1 VAGRRALENLVM
13 QDLVTDAFW
22 RGRKVFLT
30 GHTGFKGSWLALWLT
45 RMGAMV
51 TGFALP
57 AESPSLFEQA
67 RVGELVR
74 HVEGDVRDLAAV
86 EAAMAAA
93 QPEVVF
99 HLAAQPL
106 VRLSY
111 SAPVETFA
119 TNVQGTVHVLDA
131 CRRIEGLK
139 AVVCITSDKCYEN
152 RETDRPYR
160 EDDAMGGHDPYSASK
175 GASELVISAY
185 RRSFFHEGAHR
196 ARLAS
201 VRAGNVIG
209 GGDWAPDR
217 LIPDLI
223 RAMIAGEKPLIR
235 SPDSIRPW
243 QHVLEALGGY
253 LIIAERLVQGHDWAA
268 TGWNFGPAESD
279 TRPVR
284 WIVQHMTAAW
294 GSPGWDQSEGAQPH
308 EAKLLRLDCARAH
321 AELGWRPVFT
331 LDKALT
337 RIVEWHRYVAQ
348 GGEARAISLGQLD
361 DYRNEFRRTLSRK
374 GAA

>member
-1 VAGRRALENLVM
+1 ME
-13 QDLVTDAFW
+13 DLVRSPAPLDEAFW
-22 RGRKVFLT
+22 RGRRVFLT
-30 GHTGFKGSWLALWLT
+30 GHTGFKGSWLALWLS
-45 RMGAMV
+45 RLGAEV
-51 TGFALP
+51 TGFARP

-74 HVEGDVRDLAAV
+74 HVEGDIRDLAAV
-86 EAAMAAA
+86 ETAMQAAR
-93 QPEVVF
+93 PEVVF

-111 SAPVETFA
+111 AIPVETFA

-131 CRRIEGLK
+131 CRRVEALR

-160 EDDAMGGHDPYSASK
+160 ENDAMGGYDPYSASK
-175 GASELVISAY
+175 GAAELVVSAY
-185 RRSFFHEGAHR
+185 RRSFFSDGG

-209 GGDWAPDR
+209 GGDWAADR

-253 LIIAERLVQGHDWAA
+253 LMIAERLAQGHDWAA
-268 TGWNFGPAESD
+268 AGWNFGPAEAD

-284 WIVQHMTAAW
+284 WIAQHMTQAW
-294 GSPGWDQSEGAQPH
+294 GAPGWDQPAIDPSGGAQPH
-308 EAKLLRLDCARAH
+308 EAKLLRLDCAKAH
-321 AELGWRPVFT
+321 GELGWRPAYT
-331 LDKALT
+331 LDTALT
-337 RIVEWHRYVAQ
+337 RIVEWHRHVAQ
-348 GGEARAISLGQLD
+348 GGDARAISLTQLD
-361 DYRNEFRRTLSRK
+361 DYRELFRQALSRK

>member
-1 VAGRRALENLVM
+1 VAGRRTLEDLVTREA
-13 QDLVTDAFW
+13 VTDAFW
-22 RGRKVFLT
+22 RGRRVFLT

-45 RMGAMV
+45 RMGADV

-57 AESPSLFEQA
+57 AESPSLFDQA
-67 RVGELVR
+67 RIAELVT
-74 HVEGDVRDLAAV
+74 HVEGDIRDLAAV
-86 EAAMAAA
+86 EAAMAAVR
-93 QPEVVF
+93 PEVVF

-111 SAPVETFA
+111 ATPVETFA

-131 CRRIEGLK
+131 CRRIAGLK
-139 AVVCITSDKCYEN
+139 AIVCITSDKCYEN

-175 GASELVISAY
+175 GAAEIVASAY
-185 RRSFFHEGAHR
+185 RRSFFSDGG

-209 GGDWAPDR
+209 GGDWAADR

-223 RAMIAGEKPLIR
+223 RAMIAGERPLIR

-253 LIIAERLVQGHDWAA
+253 LMIAERLAEGDESVA
-268 TGWNFGPAESD
+268 TGWNFGPAEAD
-279 TRPVR
+279 TQPVR
-284 WIVQHMTAAW
+284 WIVQHMTTAW
-294 GSPGWDQSEGAQPH
+294 GAPGWDQPDGPQPH
-308 EAKLLRLDCARAH
+308 EARLLKLDCAKARE
-321 AELGWRPVFT
+321 ELGWRPAYT

-337 RIVEWHRYVAQ
+337 RIVEWHRHVAE
-348 GGEARAISLGQLD
+348 GGDARAVSLAQLD
-361 DYRNEFRRTLSRK
+361 DYRTEFKHALSRK

>member
-1 VAGRRALENLVM
+1 ME
-13 QDLVTDAFW
+13 DLVTPPSIDDDFW
-22 RGRKVFLT
+22 RGRRVFVT
-30 GHTGFKGSWLALWLT
+30 GHTGFKGSWLALWLSQL
-45 RMGAMV
+45 GAEV

-67 RVGELVR
+67 RVAELVT
-74 HVEGDVRDLAAV
+74 HIEGDIRDLAAV
-86 EAAMAAA
+86 EAAMQAA

-111 SAPVETFA
+111 STPVETFA

-131 CRRIEGLK
+131 CRRIAGLK
-139 AVVCITSDKCYEN
+139 AVVAITSDKCYEN

-175 GASELVISAY
+175 GATELVVSAY
-185 RRSFFHEGAHR
+185 RRSFFSDGAIK
-196 ARLAS
+196 LAS

-209 GGDWAPDR
+209 GGDWAADR

-223 RAMIAGEKPLIR
+223 RAMIAGETPLIR

-253 LIIAERLVQGHDWAA
+253 LLIAQRLFAGDDATA
-268 TGWNFGPAESD
+268 TGWNFGPAEAD

-284 WIVQHMTAAW
+284 WIAQHMTTAW
-294 GSPGWDQSEGAQPH
+294 GRPGWDQPEGVQPH
-308 EAKLLRLDCARAH
+308 EAKLLKLDCTKAH
-321 AELGWRPVFT
+321 AELGWRPAYT
-331 LDKALT
+331 LDTALT
-337 RIVEWHRYVAQ
+337 RIVEWHRHVAV
-348 GGEARAISLGQLD
+348 GGDARAISLAQLD
-361 DYRNEFRRTLSRK
+361 DYRDRFRRALSQK